1 MCVHIVHK
9 YFLNLQQNF
18 YETYS
23 MALNQTNKLVWIVG
37 TIYNTGKITFGD
49 LNRKW
54 MDNEDLSGGEELL
67 KRTFVHGRYGQK
79 VITTSIL
86 LPNVVAST

>member
-9 YFLNLQQNF
+9 YFLNLQQKL

-37 TIYNTGKITFGD
+37 TIYNAGKITFGD

-67 KRTFVHGRYGQK
+67 KRTFVNGRYGQK

>member
-23 MALNQTNKLVWIVG
+23 MALNKLVWIVG
-37 TIYNTGKITFGD
+37 TIYNAGKITFGN

-54 MDNEDLSGGEELL
+54 MDNEDLSSGEELL
-67 KRTFVHGRYGQK
+67 KRTFVNGRYGQK

>member
-37 TIYNTGKITFGD
+37 TIYNAGKIIFGD

-67 KRTFVHGRYGQK
+67 KRTFVYGRYDQK
-79 VITTSIL
+79 IITMHL
-86 LPNVVAST
+86 RMQKLAQQ